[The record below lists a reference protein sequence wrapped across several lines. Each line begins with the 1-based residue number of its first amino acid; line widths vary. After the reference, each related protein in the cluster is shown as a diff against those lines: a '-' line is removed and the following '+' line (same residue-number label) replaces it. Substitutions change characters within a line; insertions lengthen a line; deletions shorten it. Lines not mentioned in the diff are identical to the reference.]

1 MSVLVKICGLTHAG
15 DVAEAV
21 AAGAD
26 AIGFV
31 FAESPRR
38 VSPEHAASISRDVPA
53 SVLRV
58 AVMLHPDPSEWQ
70 QVAALLAPDVLQT
83 DAEDFASLNVGPE
96 VCRWPVIREGAAR
109 SVEAF
114 SVEAQ
119 AGQYIYE
126 GARSG
131 QGATVDWAQAALRAK
146 AGGMILAGGLGP
158 DNVAAAIRAVNP
170 DGVDASSSLE
180 VSPGR
185 KCAEKMR
192 AYVTAA
198 KRAANN

>member
-1 MSVLVKICGLTHAG
+1 MSLLVKICGLTDAG
-15 DVAEAV
+15 DVAGAV

-38 VSPEHAASISRDVPA
+38 VTPEHAALISRDVPT

-58 AVMLHPDPSEWQ
+58 AVMLHPEPSEWQ
-70 QVAALLAPDVLQT
+70 QVAALFAPDVLQT
-83 DAEDFASLNVGPE
+83 DAEDFASLDVGP
-96 VCRWPVIREGAAR
+96 VIRRWPVIREGAAD
-109 SVEAF
+109 SVEAP
-114 SVEAQ
+114 
-119 AGQYIYE
+119 GGRYIYE
-126 GARSG
+126 GAKSG
-131 QGATVDWAQAALRAK
+131 QGATVDWAQAASRAK

-198 KRAANN
+198 KRAANKRQ